1 MARRLLR
8 ILPYKG
14 NRDYHYYLDG
24 LKVNGKRRR
33 LFFTSEAEAK
43 EELKKWDKRVRRFVA
58 GFSDRAIQTLTVREI
73 EDRLHGLDLSPQT
86 VFWNNAVCLSSSC
99 LLWVKAACA
108 AITC

>member
-14 NRDYHYYLDG
+14 NRGYQYYLDG

-43 EELKKWDKRVRRFVA
+43 EELKKWDKRVRKEGEDALGISPELRVLA
-58 GFSDRAIQTLTVREI
+58 AKCAKETRAVRKVH
-73 EDRLHGLDLSPQT
+73 LG
-86 VFWNNAVCLSSSC
+86 CY
-99 LLWVKAACA
+99 
-108 AITC
+108 